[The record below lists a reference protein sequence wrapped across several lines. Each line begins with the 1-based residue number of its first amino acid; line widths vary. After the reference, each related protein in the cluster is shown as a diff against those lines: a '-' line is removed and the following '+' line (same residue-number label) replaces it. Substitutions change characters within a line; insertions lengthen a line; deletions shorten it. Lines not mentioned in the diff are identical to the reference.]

1 MLEAPGGG
9 WAAKENPVTVLISL
23 LSLAALVL
31 AICCTALFAIAVA
44 IELLPAP
51 PAQLRDGEGRD
62 EDVSFGA
69 DDTRMTPGR

>member
-1 MLEAPGGG
+1 
-9 WAAKENPVTVLISL
+9 VTVLISL

-31 AICCTALFAIAVA
+31 AISCTVLFTIAAA

-51 PAQLRDGEGRD
+51 PAQSRGAEGRD
-62 EDVSFGA
+62 EDVAFGG